1 MIALS
6 DVSVRAGAFA
16 LTSVSFKIPS
26 QAFGVVV
33 GAAGS
38 GKTTMLEAI
47 AGVRELSSGTISLHE
62 HTVTN
67 WPPEKRAVGLV
78 YQHGALF
85 PHRSVGE
92 NIGWSAKHAR
102 NRRSSTSSSAK
113 ANVDADQRSIIN
125 RLSIS
130 SLFDTPVSA
139 LSGGERQLVALAR
152 ALLRVRTCL
161 DRGEP
166 AVLLLD
172 EPFSAL
178 DPRRRVAT
186 REIVHRIHREWN
198 LTTLMVTH
206 DSVDARRADIA
217 VLLDAGQV
225 VQSGAPNE
233 MLSAPLR
240 DDVAYFLN
248 GEV

>member
-1 MIALS
+1 MIALN
-6 DVSVRAGAFA
+6 DVSVQAGAFA
-16 LTSVSFKIPS
+16 LANVSFVIPAGS
-26 QAFGVVV
+26 FGVVV
-33 GAAGS
+33 GVAGS

-47 AGVRELSSGTISLHE
+47 AGVRTLSSGSISLHQ

-85 PHRSVGE
+85 PHRSVSD
-92 NIGWSAKHAR
+92 NVGWSVRHTALASNAALVEHRK
-102 NRRSSTSSSAK
+102 NIVS
-113 ANVDADQRSIIN
+113 
-125 RLSIS
+125 RLGIAA
-130 SLFDTPVSA
+130 LFDTPVSA

-152 ALLRVRTCL
+152 ALVRVRACL
-161 DRGEP
+161 DNTQP

-178 DPRRRVAT
+178 DPRRRVVT
-186 REIVHRIHREWN
+186 REIVHQIHREWN

-206 DSVDARRADIA
+206 DHIDARRADIA
-217 VLLDAGQV
+217 VLLDAGRV
-225 VQSGAPNE
+225 VQSGVPQE
-233 MLSAPLR
+233 MLSAPAR

-248 GEV
+248 GDVG

>member
-1 MIALS
+1 MIALRN
-6 DVSVRAGAFA
+6 VSVQAGAFA
-16 LTSVSFKIPS
+16 LKNVSFDIPAG
-26 QAFGVVV
+26 AFGVVV

-47 AGVRELSSGTISLHE
+47 AGVRVLASGSIALYAHS
-62 HTVTN
+62 VTD

-85 PHRSVGE
+85 PHRSVGD
-92 NIGWSAKHAR
+92 NIAWSV
-102 NRRSSTSSSAK
+102 K
-113 ANVDADQRSIIN
+113 ANRAISNATIAEHRTAIVN
-125 RLSIS
+125 RLGIS
-130 SLFDTPVSA
+130 SLFNTPISA

-152 ALLRVRTCL
+152 ALVRVRACL
-161 DRGEP
+161 DRAEP

-178 DPRRRVAT
+178 DPRRRVST
-186 REIVHRIHREWN
+186 REFVHAVHREWN

-206 DSVDARRADIA
+206 DSVDARRADVA
-217 VLLDAGQV
+217 VLLDAGVV
-225 VQSGAPNE
+225 VQSGVPAE
-233 MLSAPLR
+233 MLRAPAR
-240 DDVAYFLN
+240 DDVAYFLS

>member
-1 MIALS
+1 VIALS

-16 LTSVSFKIPS
+16 LANVSFKIPS
-26 QAFGVVV
+26 GAFGVVV

-47 AGVRELSSGTISLHE
+47 AGVRELSSGTVALHQ
-62 HTVTN
+62 HTVTD
-67 WPPEKRAVGLV
+67 WPPEKRAIGLV

-85 PHRSVGE
+85 PHRSVGD
-92 NIGWSAKHAR
+92 NIAWSVR
-102 NRRSSTSSSAK
+102 NRDAK
-113 ANVDADQRSIIN
+113 RASVGSETAATFAERRNSIVS
-125 RLSIS
+125 RLGIS
-130 SLFDTPVSA
+130 SLFETPVSA

-152 ALLRVRTCL
+152 ALVRVRTCL
-161 DRGEP
+161 DRAEP

-178 DPRRRVAT
+178 DPRRRLAT
-186 REIVHRIHREWN
+186 REVVHNIHREWN

-217 VLLDAGQV
+217 VLLDAGRV
-225 VQSGAPNE
+225 VQSGAPQE

>member
-1 MIALS
+1 MITLQ

-16 LTSVSFKIPS
+16 LRNVTFSIP
-26 QAFGVVV
+26 AGRFGVVV

-47 AGVRELSSGTISLHE
+47 AGVRVITSGSIALHS
-62 HTVTN
+62 HTVTE

-92 NIGWSAKHAR
+92 NIAWSVKVSGRAD
-102 NRRSSTSSSAK
+102 
-113 ANVDADQRSIIN
+113 DAVLEAERATIVH
-125 RLSIS
+125 RLGIAA
-130 SLFDTPVSA
+130 LYNTPVSA

-152 ALLRVRTCL
+152 ALLRVRACL
-161 DRGEP
+161 QRGEP

-186 REIVHRIHREWN
+186 REIVHAVHREWS

-206 DSVDARRADIA
+206 DSVDARRADVA
-217 VLLDAGQV
+217 VLLDAGAV
-225 VQSGAPNE
+225 VQSGAPQE
-233 MLSAPLR
+233 LLQAPAR

-248 GEV
+248 GDV